1 MADEIDCARIFFPR
15 YLITVALI
23 GWKRPALESLASQR
37 PPEWFV
43 NALAQKPEHFDID
56 VDGCQI
62 HLRVWGSRD
71 LPPLVFVH
79 GGAAH
84 SGWWDHI
91 APFFS
96 KTHRVIAADLSGHG
110 DSGTRAEYRPRTWAR
125 ELLAAAQ
132 AEGPSG
138 RPTIVG
144 HSMGGSVASAAA
156 SRYGEHIDG
165 IINIDSPLRDQAPE
179 EARLRDRK
187 NHPSGYRS
195 KEKILER
202 FTPVPAQST
211 VLPYIWSHIADQS
224 VRRTSGGWFWKFD
237 PAIFHAR
244 LGRTPT
250 DEEKLERTMA
260 EMRCRIGYIRSE
272 AGLVSDEMADRIRS
286 MLQLRGPFVELPAA
300 GHHPM
305 LDQPLA
311 LVATIRTLLEMWS
324 IT

>member
-1 MADEIDCARIFFPR
+1 M
-15 YLITVALI
+15 ALI
-23 GWKRPALESLASQR
+23 GRKRPSLQSSPPQTL
-37 PPEWFV
+37 PEWFV
-43 NALAQKPEHFDID
+43 EALACKPEHSDIVAD
-56 VDGCQI
+56 DCRI
-62 HLRVWGSRD
+62 HLRAWGSHD
-71 LPPLVFVH
+71 LPPLLLVH

-91 APFFS
+91 GPFFS
-96 KTHRVIAADLSGHG
+96 KTHRVIAPDLSGHG
-110 DSGTRAEYRPRTWAR
+110 DSGTRAEYRHRTWAR
-125 ELLAAAQ
+125 EVLAAAN

-156 SRYGEHIDG
+156 GHYGEQIDS
-165 IINIDSPLRDQAPE
+165 IINIDSPLRDEAPE
-179 EARLRDRK
+179 EARLRDRNK
-187 NHPSGYRS
+187 LPRAYRS
-195 KEKILER
+195 KEEILQR
-202 FTPVPAQST
+202 FRPVPAQST

-224 VRRTSGGWFWKFD
+224 IRHTSDEWFWKFD
-237 PAIFHAR
+237 PAIFHVR
-244 LGRTPT
+244 MGRIPT
-250 DEEKLERTMA
+250 DEEKLERAMS

-272 AGLVSDEMADRIRS
+272 AGSVSDEMAARIRS
-286 MLQLRGPFVELPAA
+286 MLQLRGPFVELAAA